1 MGAAQW
7 WPPRAHH
14 HSCLPSLPPLLL
26 VVHTAAPLLPP
37 LPSTCSLLVSGSLA
51 AWGGITPWDHTD
63 YGDVQQLSEEPS
75 GPQPSPLQL
84 CNSCKAGCLTSRS
97 SVCCGGKT
105 YVNECVAGCCAPPE
119 ADCYE
124 GAC

>member
-1 MGAAQW
+1 MVAA
-7 WPPRAHH
+7 RSA
-14 HSCLPSLPPLLL
+14 PSLLPAFPP
-26 VVHTAAPLLPP
+26 APPACCSHCSASP
-37 LPSTCSLLVSGSLA
+37 CSLLVSGGLA

-63 YGDVQQLSEEPS
+63 YGNVPQLPEEPS

-84 CNSCKAGCLTSRS
+84 CNSCKAGCPTSRG

-105 YVNECVAGCCAPPE
+105 YMNECVAGCCAPPE

>member
-1 MGAAQW
+1 MPSFLGQTTSSLAAIF
-7 WPPRAHH
+7 PF
-14 HSCLPSLPPLLL
+14 LL
-26 VVHTAAPLLPP
+26 
-37 LPSTCSLLVSGSLA
+37 CSLLVTGGMA

-63 YGDVQQLSEEPS
+63 YGDVPQLPEEPS

-84 CNSCKAGCLTSRS
+84 CNSCKAGCPTSRS
-97 SVCCGGKT
+97 NVCCGGKT
-105 YVNECVAGCCAPPE
+105 YANECVASCCAPPE